1 MIEYKFILT
10 VKAKMNENGE
20 RQQRTKTLAWQ
31 NEKSNENNS
40 SKEMSTKPVLVG
52 LTKPVSVG
60 LTKPVVG
67 STSLVQRIDRTCL
80 GLSVFA
86 FCLFTLCYC
95 IIYL

>member
-1 MIEYKFILT
+1 MT
-10 VKAKMNENGE
+10 QNGE
-20 RQQRTKTLAWQ
+20 EKQRTATMAWQ

-40 SKEMSTKPVLVG
+40 SKEILTKPVLVG

-60 LTKPVVG
+60 LTKPVLG
-67 STSLVQRIDRTCL
+67 STSLVQRIDRICL

-95 IIYL
+95 ITYL